1 MPKFKVLSPIEH
13 NETHY
18 WPGPQIGPDG
28 APLPVPKESPSF
40 GHGRAIPVDASGV
53 VELDEA
59 TARPLV
65 AGKAL
70 APWPEEPRASASGE
84 APVEKPRPDGVPGSK
99 VEKSKK

>member
-1 MPKFKVLSPIEH
+1 MAKFKVLSPIEH

-53 VELDEA
+53 IELDEA

-70 APWPEEPRASASGE
+70 APLPHEE
-84 APVEKPRPDGVPGSK
+84 DG
-99 VEKSKK
+99 EKSKRSKTEKAK